1 MSASPA
7 ILFNNIPGSGLSA
20 PIFTFEVN
28 SGGQYE
34 DVDRFVLL
42 GHITAAGLMALNTP
56 TPVSD
61 QNTADQLCGPGSML
75 REMFRIATA
84 NAPATPIWLVGVA
97 DAGVAPQ
104 WQLSIGSL
112 PGVGTGIFQICG
124 EQFQIT
130 FGPTDTPA
138 TIAAAIAAAVNGYY
152 NPLTDAQL
160 PITASAASNVVTFA
174 SVHKGLIMNAVDF
187 YVPTN
192 VAANLFN
199 SAGVWSLTRTIAGSG
214 SPTVANA
221 LAALQDNPA
230 DLVVAPWSDSNSLA
244 AYTAWGNDV
253 SGRWAWSRQSY
264 GHVGSAMAG
273 SFSALVTQGLSM
285 NDRHTSLIGKIAG
298 VAASGNITFTGQP
311 TNGQA
316 VTIGGTAVTFVTSG
330 ATGLQVNIGGTQALS
345 VAALLAF
352 LQASS
357 DPNLI
362 KCTYNAVGANEI
374 LIAAALDGEIGNAL
388 TLATTITNASV
399 SGATLSGGL
408 NGSPH
413 PSWLWAAGMYAR
425 VAPWLFDTTTGN
437 VSRNQTGLVV
447 EGLAPPRDQILVQQ
461 YSGRNTLINSGI
473 STWKVGADGSVQVD
487 KLITTYR
494 TGTSGNPDIVFRDIQ
509 AMFQV
514 SGALKYFR
522 AQIGAEQANKAL
534 APLNPGNLGA
544 IATPADIKASFVNA
558 YGVMVNQGVLQN
570 LAYFA
575 QNIVVDINAQNPDRC
590 DVFAPMAR
598 VNPLDI
604 LAANATIYQQFPTKI
619 AA

>member
-1 MSASPA
+1 MPDN
-7 ILFNNIPGSGLSA
+7 ILFNYIPGSGLSA

-28 SGGQYE
+28 SGGQYQ
-34 DVDRFVLL
+34 DVDRLVLL
-42 GHITAAGLMALNTP
+42 GHITSAGIMAVNTP

-61 QNTADQLCGPGSML
+61 QNTADLMCGPGSML
-75 REMFRIATA
+75 REMFRIASA
-84 NAPATPIWLVGVA
+84 NAPAQQIWLVGVA
-97 DAGVAPQ
+97 AAGVAPQ
-104 WQLSIGSL
+104 WTISIGSL
-112 PGVGTGIFQICG
+112 TAGVGTFQICG
-124 EQFQIT
+124 ETIQIT
-130 FGPTDTPA
+130 IGATDTPT
-138 TIAAAIAAAVNGYY
+138 TIAAAVAAAINAYY
-152 NPLTDAQL
+152 NPLTNAQL
-160 PITASAASNVVTFA
+160 PVTATSSVGVVTLT
-174 SVHKGLIMNAVDF
+174 SVHAGLIMNAVDI
-187 YVPTN
+187 YVPL
-192 VAANLFN
+192 NLISNIFA
-199 SAGVWSLTRTIAGSG
+199 SAGVWTLVRTVSGSG
-214 SPTVANA
+214 VPTVANA

-230 DLVVAPWSDSNSLA
+230 DLVIAPWSDSTSLA
-244 AYTAWGNDV
+244 AYTTWANDT

-264 GHVGSAMAG
+264 GHVGSAMAA

-298 VAASGNITFTGQP
+298 VNASGNITFSGQP
-311 TNGQA
+311 TTGQTVSIA
-316 VTIGGTAVTFVTSG
+316 GTTVTFETSG
-330 ATGLQVNIGGTQALS
+330 ATGLQVNIGGTEALS

-352 LQASS
+352 LQAST

-362 KCTYNAVGANEI
+362 KCTYAAQSTNEI
-374 LIAAALDGEIGNAL
+374 IITSVLDGEIGNAL
-388 TLATTITNASV
+388 TLATTITNATV
-399 SGATLSGGL
+399 SGATLTGGL
-408 NGSPH
+408 NGSPQ

-447 EGLAPPRDQILVQQ
+447 QGLQPPRDQVLVQQ
-461 YSGRNTLINSGI
+461 FSGRNTLINSGI

-514 SGALKYFR
+514 SGSLKYFR

-534 APLNPGNLGA
+534 AALNPGNLGA
-544 IATPADIKASFVNA
+544 ITTPADIQASFVNA
-558 YGVMVNQGVLQN
+558 YGVMVQQGVLQN

-575 QNIVVDINAQNPDRC
+575 ANVNVQINAQNPDRV
-590 DVFAPMAR
+590 DVFAPLDR

-604 LAANATIYQQFPTKI
+604 LAANATIYQTFPAPAL